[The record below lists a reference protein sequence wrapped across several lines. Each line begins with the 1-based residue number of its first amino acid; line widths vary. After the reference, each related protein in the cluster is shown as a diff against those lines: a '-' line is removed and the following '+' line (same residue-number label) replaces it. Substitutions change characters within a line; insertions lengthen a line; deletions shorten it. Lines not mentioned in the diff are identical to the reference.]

1 METKIFK
8 KDDLEEAAR
17 ILREGGLVAFPTETV
32 YGLGADARD
41 SKAAGRIYAAKGRP
55 SDNPLIVHLAR
66 REDIAGIAREIPSSA
81 QKLIDAFMPGP
92 ITLILKKQPS
102 VPDTV
107 TAGLDTVA
115 VRIPADET
123 ARRLIELSGVP
134 VAAPSA
140 NISGKPSPT
149 SFEHVLHDMDGRI
162 EAIVDGGEASVG
174 VESTIVDCTGETPLI
189 LRPGGITPE
198 MVRSIVPGARVDE
211 GILRSLKADER
222 PKCPGMK
229 YKHYAPDAL
238 VTVVEG
244 EAEAVHEKICA
255 LLQECRGKTG
265 VLAQSRRDYPADVVI
280 TAGEENREY
289 ASRLFSC
296 LREFDE
302 KKVEVVFAE
311 FTERDGYGL
320 AVKNRLYK
328 AAGGLVIRV

>member
-66 REDIAGIAREIPSSA
+66 REDIAGIAREIPPSA

-198 MVRSIVPGARVDE
+198 MVRSVVPGARVDE

-244 EAEAVHEKICA
+244 DAEAVHEKICA

-302 KKVEVVFAE
+302 KNVEVVFAE

-328 AAGGLVIRV
+328 AAGGRVIRV

>member
-41 SKAAGRIYAAKGRP
+41 PKAAGRIYAAKGRP

-66 REDIAGIAREIPSSA
+66 REDIAGIAREIPPSA

-198 MVRSIVPGARVDE
+198 MVRSVVPGARVDE

-328 AAGGLVIRV
+328 AAGGRVIRV

>member
-320 AVKNRLYK
+320 AVKNLLYK